1 MRSRYLR
8 ENKKAEYSIML
19 INNELISHLLDID
32 DICRERIDMLVKQM
46 SEKENVNEELKDEKM
61 VEVINGNVY
70 KILYTSK
77 YTTTTTYSYTFKNG
91 CLAISKNTDIKIDRT
106 IISKSKI

>member
-1 MRSRYLR
+1 
-8 ENKKAEYSIML
+8 
-19 INNELISHLLDID
+19 
-32 DICRERIDMLVKQM
+32 
-46 SEKENVNEELKDEKM
+46 M